1 MHLQAEAYDAAY
13 DAYGKAQ
20 ALAPDD
26 DAALDGLVRAAAGAG
41 EESMAAVLT
50 LLSGTGCEGH
60 GRDRRRIARGVVES
74 ARRPR

>member
-41 EESMAAVLT
+41 EEAMTAVLT
-50 LLSGTGCEGH
+50 LLREQVAKDTGAI
-60 GRDRRRIARGVVES
+60 DVRIARGAVES
-74 ARRPR
+74 ARRSR